1 MEFLFNPSLQI
12 FALFFAGFSLIG
24 VLISLVIFLVEYL
37 FTLGRR
43 LKSFYN
49 EMQEKKKMI
58 QGETEVIAHILLP
71 DESPHTTENI
81 VTVGEQE
88 SSMDEDILDENDK
101 ESKET
106 SDSTN
111 TEEIGIDD
119 TSEDIDLDIGGYKS
133 TSEQDEY
140 ENREVSDE
148 DEISTDDEGKKEIIE
163 EEDFYERIK
172 KPVKTSLQGD
182 IFVSNQ
188 PHTTLDATKENEQ
201 KESSSISDTP
211 SDELIGEI
219 HLHISRG
226 DYAKAHPLIIEG
238 LSFDRDHKIL
248 NIALAEVYESESD
261 YHRAEI
267 LYADII
273 RKHGK
278 DADLL
283 ARLALML
290 SFAGK
295 YQTSYELYQEAY
307 ILDNTSD
314 EVISMLLNLSA
325 LLGDYRASKE
335 FAEIY
340 LKKYPRHI
348 DTLEVQAKNALE
360 LRDGVLFDRTI
371 STLRSL
377 AGFDARTHARVA
389 DLMEERSTIGE
400 LYYNDKFPE

>member
-1 MEFLFNPSLQI
+1 
-12 FALFFAGFSLIG
+12 
-24 VLISLVIFLVEYL
+24 
-37 FTLGRR
+37 
-43 LKSFYN
+43 
-49 EMQEKKKMI
+49 MQEKKKMI

-81 VTVGEQE
+81 VTVWEQE

-111 TEEIGIDD
+111 TEEIWIDD
-119 TSEDIDLDIGGYKS
+119 TSEDIDLDIGWYKS

-148 DEISTDDEGKKEIIE
+148 DEISTDDEWKKEIIE

-226 DYAKAHPLIIEG
+226 DYAKAHPLIIEW

-325 LLGDYRASKE
+325 LLWDYRASKE
-335 FAEIY
+335 FADIY

-360 LRDGVLFDRTI
+360 LRDGVLFDKTI

-389 DLMEERSTIGE
+389 DLMEERSTIWE